1 MSNETMNARTRSRRG
16 RFVDARLLFVV
27 LGAVLLGFLLWKIG
41 VGNVF
46 EHVSRV
52 GWWALP
58 VLLISLLWK
67 AGNTVAWGLTFP
79 ADDRPRFRRLFPVFV
94 GVDAANLLPTANL
107 GSEVT
112 KAYFLR
118 PYTPLASAA
127 SAVVANK
134 TIELLTGGLFA
145 AVGVVIALISL
156 PGDGQLHTGFGLGL
170 LVFAA
175 LITFAFL
182 VQRAR
187 PLSRLVRLL
196 QRFRIAPRFLA
207 RRLPG
212 VEKVEENLITFY
224 SRSHAQFFGC
234 AALRLASF
242 MLGLM
247 ESFCLVRLMGVDIS
261 FTTIYIL
268 GAFGFLLRIAFFFMP
283 ANLGTFRGW
292 EHLSLLSA
300 RYRSGRRT
308 LHGGPGSGAKA
319 VLDRVR
325 AAPSL
330 HPEPGGRRRR
340 RPPRRLRSAPAGVR
354 RITERTGRRSRR
366 SVRSEGV
373 NGVRDGGRSG
383 RGRRGRSA

>member
-1 MSNETMNARTRSRRG
+1 MSNETLKNARTRSRRKPYA
-16 RFVDARLLFVV
+16 DARLLFVV

-46 EHVSRV
+46 EHVRQV

-79 ADDRPRFRRLFPVFV
+79 ADDRPPFRRLFPIFV

-118 PYTPLASAA
+118 PYTPLSSAA

-145 AVGVVIALISL
+145 AVGVVIALLSL
-156 PGDGQLHTGFGLGL
+156 PGNGQLHTGFGIAL
-170 LVFAA
+170 LVFAVF
-175 LITFAFL
+175 ITFAFL

-196 QRFRIAPRFLA
+196 RRFGIAPRFLD
-207 RRLPG
+207 RRLPA
-212 VEKVEENLITFY
+212 VEQVEENLIAFY
-224 SRSHAQFFGC
+224 SGSHARFFGC

-242 MLGLM
+242 VLGLM

-283 ANLGTFRGW
+283 ANLGTFEAGNTYLFYLVGIDPAIG
-292 EHLSLLSA
+292 LSTAVLVRARKLFWIGFGPLLLYTLN
-300 RYRSGRRT
+300 RMGEGGGDRRT
-308 LHGGPGSGAKA
+308 GHVP
-319 VLDRVR
+319 
-325 AAPSL
+325 
-330 HPEPGGRRRR
+330 
-340 RPPRRLRSAPAGVR
+340 RPPVSRQSRNEQGVEVVE
-354 RITERTGRRSRR
+354 TSRR
-366 SVRSEGV
+366 KG
-373 NGVRDGGRSG
+373 
-383 RGRRGRSA
+383 